1 MQPAGGLFQPRLP
14 EYAVKCSFRDIS
26 AMERYCYAPLLCGM
40 FVIVVRTVYG
50 HQLPSI
56 GKNELLY
63 LFCGHVLSSFALSD
77 VIIARIIRIVKR
89 LQTKSTEDPCFFH
102 ALFLFSVF
110 QLRHLLFSRIGF
122 AVFAF
127 ALYKSE
133 NTSPIFP
140 SIKSTPP
147 RSRAGA
153 PRLMTTMCSPPK

>member
-1 MQPAGGLFQPRLP
+1 MQNLDLEKITEQVRSLAVDAGTFLRN
-14 EYAVKCSFRDIS
+14 
-26 AMERYCYAPLLCGM
+26 ERKTFDRGRVEEKGAHDYVSY
-40 FVIVVRTVYG
+40 VDKE
-50 HQLPSI
+50 SE
-56 GKNELLY
+56 K
-63 LFCGHVLSSFALSD
+63 
-77 VIIARIIRIVKR
+77 RIVKR

-127 ALYKSE
+127 ALYNSE